1 MSNQT
6 SNEDRVILLMTQE
19 LVKTLVQVGLIENW
33 AMPMIINGVQF
44 FLPRI
49 PKPIKQR
56 LIAILRQY
64 ICGGGNGV

>member
-1 MSNQT
+1 MNNQV
-6 SNEDRVILLMTQE
+6 NDEDRVILIMTEE
-19 LVKTLVQVGLIENW
+19 LIKVLVQSGLLESWALPWIENG
-33 AMPMIINGVQF
+33 IRF

>member
-56 LIAILRQY
+56 LIAILKQY

>member
-1 MSNQT
+1 MSNQIN
-6 SNEDRVILLMTQE
+6 NEDRVILLMTQE

-56 LIAILRQY
+56 LIAILKQY
-64 ICGGGNGV
+64 ICGGNNVV